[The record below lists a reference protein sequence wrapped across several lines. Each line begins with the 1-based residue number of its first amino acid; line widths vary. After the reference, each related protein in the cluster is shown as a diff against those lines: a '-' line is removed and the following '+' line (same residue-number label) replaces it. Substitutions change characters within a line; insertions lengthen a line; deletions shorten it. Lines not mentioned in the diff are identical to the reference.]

1 MRRIPA
7 RSCVACRTS
16 RPKHDLLRVVRAPGG
31 GVVADETGRLSGR
44 GAYVCRDLA
53 CIEQALNRGALSRA
67 LETPVPE
74 ELRARLLETGLQL
87 NIEGGARG
95 QE

>member
-1 MRRIPA
+1 MHRIPT

-16 RPKHDLLRVVRAPGG
+16 RPKRDLLRVVRAPGG

-53 CIEQALNRGALSRA
+53 CIERALDRGALSRA

-74 ELRARLLETGLQL
+74 ELRAGLLATGLQL